1 MSTSMQNLKSVARE
15 MAELLQF
22 KDLEKLPKM
31 SKNFRRT
38 LLRLVSNNDA
48 FKSQQRCFAE

>member
-1 MSTSMQNLKSVARE
+1 MSPSMQNLKSVARE

-22 KDLEKLPKM
+22 KDLKKLPKM
-31 SKNFRRT
+31 SKNYRRP

-48 FKSQQRCFAE
+48 FKSQQWCFAE